1 VIREALMLDKPEK
14 TRELMATLEAA
25 LPFEVA
31 LMPDLIEYLSRQQ
44 KPVIVKPVETV
55 SGVSYLGDM
64 GGISC
69 RIQPVDSDS
78 AVIVSL
84 THVRVPR
91 NLAFAKAVLDYQKHR
106 VKMLKRRSYN

>member
-1 VIREALMLDKPEK
+1 MLDKPEK
-14 TRELMATLEAA
+14 TRELMATLEDA
-25 LPFEVA
+25 LPFEVS
-31 LMPDLIEYLSRQQ
+31 LMPNLIEHLAREQ

-55 SGVSYLGDM
+55 SGISYLGDM

-69 RIQPVDSDS
+69 HIQPADSDS

-91 NLAFAKAVLDYQKHR
+91 KLPFAKAVLDYQKHR
-106 VKMLKRRSYN
+106 VKMLKRRSYS

>member
-1 VIREALMLDKPEK
+1 MLDKPEK

-31 LMPDLIEYLSRQQ
+31 LMPDLIEYLARQQ
-44 KPVIVKPVETV
+44 KAVIVEPVETV

-69 RIQPVDSDS
+69 HIQPADSDG

-91 NLAFAKAVLDYQKHR
+91 NLPFAKAVLDYQKHR
-106 VKMLKRRSYN
+106 VKMLKKRSYN

>member
-1 VIREALMLDKPEK
+1 MLDKPEK

-25 LPFEVA
+25 LPFEVS
-31 LMPDLIEYLSRQQ
+31 LMPNLIEHLAREQ

-55 SGVSYLGDM
+55 SGISYLGDM

-69 RIQPVDSDS
+69 HIQPADSDS
-78 AVIVSL
+78 AIIVSL

-91 NLAFAKAVLDYQKHR
+91 KLHFAKAVLHYQKHR
-106 VKMLKRRSYN
+106 VKMLKRNGGVRRSF

>member
-1 VIREALMLDKPEK
+1 MLDKPEK
-14 TRELMATLEAA
+14 TRELMAALEAA

-31 LMPDLIEYLSRQQ
+31 LMPELIEHLARQQ
-44 KPVIVKPVETV
+44 NPVLAKPVETV
-55 SGVSYLGDM
+55 SAVSYLGDM

-69 RIQPVDSDS
+69 HILPADCVS

-91 NLAFAKAVLDYQKHR
+91 VLPFAKAVLDYQKHR
-106 VKMLKRRSYN
+106 VKKLKKQRYN